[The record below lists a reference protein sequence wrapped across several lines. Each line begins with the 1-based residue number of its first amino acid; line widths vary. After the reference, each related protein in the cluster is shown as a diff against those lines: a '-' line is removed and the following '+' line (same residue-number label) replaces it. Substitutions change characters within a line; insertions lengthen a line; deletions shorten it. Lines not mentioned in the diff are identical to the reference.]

1 MALQQKQNKIYCLA
15 ELAGKFLN
23 NHNHTITPV
32 LRRTGQWNSVPNGE
46 LANHLKYSQLVICL
60 KGTVLSSFWAK
71 SCGL

>member
-46 LANHLKYSQLVICL
+46 LAII
-60 KGTVLSSFWAK
+60 
-71 SCGL
+71 